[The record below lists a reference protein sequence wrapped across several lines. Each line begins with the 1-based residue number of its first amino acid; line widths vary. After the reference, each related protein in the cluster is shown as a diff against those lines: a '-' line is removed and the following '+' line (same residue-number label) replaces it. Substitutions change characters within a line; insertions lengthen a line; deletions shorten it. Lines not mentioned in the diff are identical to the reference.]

1 MNDEEDYDNERVE
14 SDDSDQASA
23 QAANAVQPVRM
34 GNSFE
39 FARAVLGTPATPS
52 WLGWVDTLAVRA
64 YLPVIAV
71 LWLGLAASALLGW
84 LLPGVVLFVLAV
96 GFDWAASRRF
106 VRETLLLRRLGLSWH
121 VRLAIRGLLLAALFG
136 SVGRGSVAV
145 GFVAVVL
152 SLMLLAVIRWSSTAW
167 LASRQPA
174 LPYHPEGP
182 QPAASIAYA
191 TAYSRSASATAGLVV
206 LEVLAGLAGGA
217 TAAGVIGGA
226 LAVPLWS
233 VLLVAVALGI
243 AVRNVLSVR
252 DLGSESEVEKLQ
264 AQVQADLDAI
274 APVGLVYMSADAGQS
289 LYILNQWVPTMEKL
303 PYPAF
308 ILVREASHLAP
319 IMPTTLPVLY
329 APSTR
334 HVEELCRPSVLVAY
348 YLANAGKNV
357 HLLREARIRH
367 VFLNHGDSDKSTSAN
382 PVSRVYDGVWVAGQA
397 AIDRYEAA
405 GISMPRSQYAI
416 IGRPQVES
424 LRVGPLPAGSTPTV
438 LYAPTFEGYY
448 EESNYS
454 SLERMGPQM
463 IRILLDTYPDVRIIF
478 KPHPASGVQRPGM
491 IQARL
496 DIVAMLAEAPGDHLY
511 VGPDSSLT
519 LYECFDQ
526 AHLLISDIS
535 SVVTD
540 FLYTERPLITSNPR
554 ELDRDTFLRTFPT
567 QAASYILERDLSNL
581 ASILTDVLHGD
592 SMHDERVA
600 MKKYVLGDL
609 PNGPTAAFVD
619 EAGRIAADAA
629 RHAASIVNEFRVKA

>member
-1 MNDEEDYDNERVE
+1 MSDE
-14 SDDSDQASA
+14 DDVDSRSEIDDQATPQAAKAA
-23 QAANAVQPVRM
+23 QAVRM
-34 GNSFE
+34 GNTFE
-39 FARAVLGTPATPS
+39 FARAVLGTPRTPPA
-52 WLGWVDTLAVRA
+52 LAWVDSLATRA
-64 YLPVIAV
+64 YLPLTGV
-71 LWLGLAASALLGW
+71 LWLGIAACVLLGW
-84 LLPGVVLFVLAV
+84 VVPGLVLFLLA
-96 GFDWAASRRF
+96 GLFDWAASRTY
-106 VRETLLLRRLGLSWH
+106 VRETLLLRRLGMPAH
-121 VRLAIRGLLLAALFG
+121 TRLAVRAVLVVGLLAVTGWGMVAAGIAAVSLA
-136 SVGRGSVAV
+136 
-145 GFVAVVL
+145 
-152 SLMLLAVIRWSSTAW
+152 LMLLEVIQWVCTSW
-167 LASRQPA
+167 LAGRQPA
-174 LPYHPEGP
+174 LAYNPNGE
-182 QPAASIAYA
+182 QPPASVAYA
-191 TAYSRSASATAGLVV
+191 KAYAKSSTVATETVAVEL
-206 LEVLAGLAGGA
+206 LEGLAA
-217 TAAGVIGGA
+217 LAMVIGVLGGRWA
-226 LAVPLWS
+226 VWLWAVPL
-233 VLLVAVALGI
+233 VLIAIVAAVRHVERVRALGADS
-243 AVRNVLSVR
+243 AV
-252 DLGSESEVEKLQ
+252 KALQ
-264 AQVQADLDAI
+264 ASVQAELDAH

-289 LYILNQWVPTMEKL
+289 LYILNQWVPTLEKL
-303 PYPAF
+303 PYPSF

-319 IMPTTLPVLY
+319 IMSTPLPVMY

-382 PVSRVYDGVWVAGQA
+382 PVARVYDGVWVAGQA

-424 LRVGPLPAGSTPTV
+424 LRVGRLPEGMPPTI

-463 IRILLDTYPDVRIIF
+463 IRYILETHPEVRIIF

-491 IQARL
+491 IAARVE
-496 DIVAMLAEAPGDHLY
+496 IVAMLAEAGGDHLY

-540 FLYTERPLITSNPR
+540 FLYTERPLVTSNPR
-554 ELDRDTFLRTFPT
+554 RLDRETFLRTFPT
-567 QAASYILERDLSNL
+567 QGASYIVERDLSNL
-581 ASILTDVLHGD
+581 PAIISDVLAGD
-592 SMHDERVA
+592 SLHEQRLE

-609 PNGPTAAFVD
+609 PQGPTAAFVA
-619 EAGRIAADAA
+619 EAGRIAEEAA
-629 RHAASIVNEFRVKA
+629 EHAASIVNEFRVKV

>member
-1 MNDEEDYDNERVE
+1 MSDE
-14 SDDSDQASA
+14 DDVQSPTEVDDQATP
-23 QAANAVQPVRM
+23 QAANAAQAVRM

-52 WLGWVDTLAVRA
+52 WLGWANTLAARA
-64 YLPVIAV
+64 YLPVTV
-71 LWLGLAASALLGW
+71 LLWAGMAACTLAGW
-84 LLPGVVLFVLAV
+84 LLPGLVLFIVSGL
-96 GFDWAASRRF
+96 FDWVAGRTY
-106 VRETLLLRRLGLSWH
+106 VRETLLLRRLGVSAH
-121 VRLAIRGLLLAALFG
+121 TRLAIRAVLLLGLLA
-136 SVGRGSVAV
+136 VTGRGSVAV
-145 GFVAVVL
+145 GVAAV
-152 SLMLLAVIRWSSTAW
+152 SLAVILLEVVQWVCTAW
-167 LASRQPA
+167 LSGRQPA
-174 LPYHPEGP
+174 LAFNPDGE
-182 QPAASIAYA
+182 QPAASVAYA
-191 TAYSRSASATAGLVV
+191 RAYAKSSFTAAETVV
-206 LEVLAGLAGGA
+206 VELLEGLAV
-217 TAAGVIGGA
+217 AAMA
-226 LAVPLWS
+226 LGLLSGRFAVWLWAVPL
-233 VLLVAVALGI
+233 VLAALAAAARHVLRVRALGADS
-243 AVRNVLSVR
+243 AV
-252 DLGSESEVEKLQ
+252 KALQ
-264 AQVQADLDAI
+264 ASVQADLDAH
-274 APVGLVYMSADAGQS
+274 APVALVYMSADAGQA
-289 LYILNQWVPTMEKL
+289 LYILNQWVPALERL
-303 PYPAF
+303 PHPAF
-308 ILVREASHLAP
+308 ILVREASHLAS
-319 IMPTTLPVLY
+319 IMPTPLPVMY

-382 PVSRVYDGVWVAGQA
+382 PVARVYDGVWVAGQA

-424 LRVGPLPAGSTPTV
+424 LRVGPLPEGSTPTV

-463 IRILLDTYPDVRIIF
+463 IRYILDTHPEVRIIF

-491 IQARL
+491 IAARL
-496 DIVAMLAEAPGDHLY
+496 EIVAMLAEAPGDHLY

-540 FLYTERPLITSNPR
+540 FLYTERPLVTSNPR
-554 ELDRDTFLRTFPT
+554 RLDRETYLRTFPT
-567 QAASYILERDLSNL
+567 QAASYIVERDLSNL
-581 ASILTDVLHGD
+581 PEIISDVLAGD
-592 SMHDERVA
+592 SLREQRLA

-609 PNGPTAAFVD
+609 PQGPTAAFVA
-619 EAGRIAADAA
+619 EAGRIAAESAE
-629 RHAASIVNEFRVKA
+629 HAASIVNEFRVKV